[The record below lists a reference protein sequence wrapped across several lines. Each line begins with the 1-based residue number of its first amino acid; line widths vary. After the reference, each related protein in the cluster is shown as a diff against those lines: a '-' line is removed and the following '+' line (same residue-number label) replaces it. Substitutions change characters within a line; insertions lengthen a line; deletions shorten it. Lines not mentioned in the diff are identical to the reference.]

1 MFYLCM
7 CVCVCVCVCVYV
19 CVCVQILNSS
29 RKPLLVAE
37 GQEEDDFWKCL
48 GGKGDYQHFNS
59 NKVNTLYM
67 HTILHVY
74 TYMHL
79 RNTVHIYM

>member
-1 MFYLCM
+1 M
-7 CVCVCVCVCVYV
+7 CVCVYV
-19 CVCVQILNSS
+19 CVCTCVQILNSS

-37 GQEEDDFWKCL
+37 GQEEEDFWKCL

-67 HTILHVY
+67 HMYIILHVCMY
-74 TYMHL
+74 VHTYMHL
-79 RNTVHIYM
+79 TQCII